1 MQISSMSPLVTFG
14 PNFEKPAKCRREEE
28 RRRWLGGAGAA
39 CTVPWFQSSS
49 LHRLSGACVVWIF
62 FTFLCNQ
69 GCVQCSCSFSNPQY
83 NGNSHKFILIKKN
96 FIYFFY
102 NLTLLH
108 SNDNSFCSNTLW
120 SLSCFRF
127 LIFFW
132 PIQMMLPVIYKQ
144 FASLFFPL
152 FFIRKIYSCKY
163 CCDMILP
170 ITASSIMNINK
181 MFCFLIF

>member
-1 MQISSMSPLVTFG
+1 MQ
-14 PNFEKPAKCRREEE
+14 KR
-28 RRRWLGGAGAA
+28 GGAKTMAGRSW
-39 CTVPWFQSSS
+39 CGVHSPVVSKFQPSSTLWS
-49 LHRLSGACVVWIF
+49 LCSLTFFYFFVQLRL
-62 FTFLCNQ
+62 
-69 GCVQCSCSFSNPQY
+69 CSCSFSNPQY
-83 NGNSHKFILIKKN
+83 NGNSHKFILIKKK
-96 FIYFFY
+96 FYIFFY